1 MSESV
6 SNLVARDLMTSTFVQ
21 IEASSPLS
29 KAFAALKKGSAA
41 EAVVMDGK
49 KVAGL
54 LSETG
59 LLRNVDLTTT
69 KVSSVLRSSPSVGPT
84 DSFNT
89 VVRLMRDSDV
99 RTIPVMDKGKIVGV
113 VTAQEIISRL
123 QTHEGFSSSTAKS
136 LATFNPLVISD
147 SADVAKA
154 VQQMRGGNVRK
165 LPVVDAKQKPV
176 GVIRIEDV
184 ATDVLLGLD
193 RSSRESYK
201 IGSGRQSVGRGP
213 ALSLSVKSVMDEDV
227 PIVSSSEKGKKVVQ
241 LMAKQV
247 NPVVLVSGDGLAGI
261 ISAQSILDAYLNGAS
276 SSESAAIVSPVQI
289 SHLPDLDEVDAV
301 FVQKMLDRTYG
312 KVERILKGEH
322 SMHAVFKQSNKA
334 GLRAKTEVHLSVE
347 GAGRRFNASASEWKV
362 RLAVKQACEALEH
375 EVEKAYKSGKSNK
388 RRA

>member
-21 IEASSPLS
+21 IESSSPLS

-49 KVAGL
+49 KVVGL
-54 LSETG
+54 LSESG

-69 KVSSVLRSSPSVGPT
+69 KVSSVSRSAPSVGPT
-84 DSFNT
+84 DSFKT
-89 VVRLMRDSDV
+89 IVRMMRDSDV
-99 RTIPVMDKGKIVGV
+99 RMLPVMEKGKMLGV
-113 VTAQEIISRL
+113 VTAQEVISRL
-123 QTHEGFSSSTAKS
+123 QSHDGFSRADAKS

-147 SADVAKA
+147 SADLGKA
-154 VQQMRGGNVRK
+154 VQQMRGGNIRK
-165 LPVVDAKQKPV
+165 LPVVDSKQKPI

-193 RSSRESYK
+193 RSSRESFK
-201 IGSGRQSVGRGP
+201 MGAGRQSVARKPGL
-213 ALSLSVKSVMDEDV
+213 ALNVKSVMDVDV
-227 PIVSSSEKGKKVVQ
+227 PIVSSNEKGKKIVQ
-241 LMAKQV
+241 LMAKQI
-247 NPVVLVSGDGLAGI
+247 NPVVLVSGNGVAGI

-276 SSESAAIVSPVQI
+276 AESASMVSPVQI
-289 SHLPDLDEVDAV
+289 SHLPDLDEIDVS
-301 FVQKMLDRTYG
+301 FVHSLLTRTYG

-322 SMHAVFKQSNKA
+322 SMNAVFKQTNKA
-334 GLRAKTEVHLSVE
+334 GLRAKTEVKLTVE

-375 EVEKAYKSGKSNK
+375 EVEKAYKSGKSAK
-388 RRA
+388 RRG

>member
-6 SNLVARDLMTSTFVQ
+6 SNLVARDLMTSNFVQ
-21 IEASSPLS
+21 IESTSPLS

-49 KVAGL
+49 KVTGL
-54 LSETG
+54 LSESG

-69 KVSSVLRSSPSVGPT
+69 KVSSVMRSAPSVSST

-89 VVRLMRDSDV
+89 VVRLMRDADV
-99 RTIPVMDKGKIVGV
+99 RTLPVMEKGKMLGV
-113 VTAQEIISRL
+113 VTAQEVISRL
-123 QTHEGFSSSTAKS
+123 QSHEGFSNADAKS

-147 SADVAKA
+147 SADLGKA

-193 RSSRESYK
+193 RSSRESFK
-201 IGSGRQSVGRGP
+201 MGSGRQSVARKPGL
-213 ALSLSVKSVMDEDV
+213 ALNVKSVMDVDV
-227 PIVSSSEKGKKVVQ
+227 PIVSSTEKGKKIVQ

-247 NPVVLVSGDGLAGI
+247 NPVVLVSGNGLSGI
-261 ISAQSILDAYLNGAS
+261 ISTQSIFDAYLNGAS
-276 SSESAAIVSPVQI
+276 SESAVVVSPVQI
-289 SHLPDLDEVDAV
+289 SHMPELDEVDTV
-301 FVQKMLDRTYG
+301 FVQKLFDRTYG
-312 KVERILKGEH
+312 KIERILKGEH

-334 GLRAKTEVHLSVE
+334 GLRAKTEVKLTVE

-362 RLAVKQACEALEH
+362 RLAVKQACEALEA
-375 EVEKAYKSGKSNK
+375 EVEKAYKSGKSSK

>member
-6 SNLVARDLMTSTFVQ
+6 SSLVARDLVTSNFVQ
-21 IEASSPLS
+21 VDSSSPLS

-54 LSETG
+54 LSESG

-69 KVSSVLRSSPSVGPT
+69 KVSSVSRSAPSVGPS

-89 VVRLMRDSDV
+89 LVRLMRDSDV
-99 RTIPVMDKGKIVGV
+99 RTLPVLDKGKMVGV
-113 VTAQEIISRL
+113 VTAQEVISRL
-123 QTHEGFSSSTAKS
+123 QSHDGFSGMDAKS
-136 LATFNPLVISD
+136 LATFNPLVISESSD
-147 SADVAKA
+147 LGKA
-154 VQQMRGGNVRK
+154 VQQMRRGNVRK
-165 LPVVDAKQKPV
+165 LPVVDTAQKPI

-193 RSSRESYK
+193 RSSRESFK
-201 IGSGRQSVGRGP
+201 LGSGRQSVARKPGL
-213 ALSLSVKSVMDEDV
+213 ALNVKSVMDVDV
-227 PIVSSSEKGKKVVQ
+227 PVVSSSEKGKRIVQ

-247 NPVVLVSGDGLAGI
+247 NPVVLVSGNGLSGI
-261 ISAQSILDAYLNGAS
+261 ISVQSIFDAYLNRS
-276 SSESAAIVSPVQI
+276 SSVEFASITSPVQI
-289 SHLPDLDEVDAV
+289 SHLPDLDEVDTV
-301 FVQKMLDRTYG
+301 FVQKLLDRTYG

-334 GLRAKTEVHLSVE
+334 GLRAQTEVRLTVE

-375 EVEKAYKSGKSNK
+375 EIEKAYKSGKSSK